1 MPLSEHLLEILQRL
15 PALVSAHLS
24 LSVAA
29 ILAGTAISV
38 PLGIACARRAALR
51 GPLLATAGMVQAIP
65 GIALLALM
73 VPVLA
78 AIDTVS
84 RPWLGIEVPPLG
96 FWPALVALWL
106 YSMLPILRN
115 TVVGLR
121 SLDPSVLEA
130 ATAMGMTPRQRL
142 RIVELPLAM
151 PVLVSGLRTATVW
164 TVGTATLATP
174 VGGRSLGAF
183 VFGGLQTRNW
193 AMVVVGC
200 VACAALAIGL
210 DLLIGTV
217 ERAVAARRGRIAAI
231 ALLVATIAAGIA
243 WPALDG
249 GRRGAIA
256 NEARGSL
263 ASTLDRPVRIGAKTF
278 TEQFVLARVVAA
290 ELGEAGFES
299 EIVEGLGS
307 TVLFDALAS
316 GEIDVC
322 VDYSGTLWTNV
333 LGRAAGPGAAEVRA
347 EVAYRLALDEGIRV
361 LGPLGFENAYALA
374 LRREIVE
381 ALGISSI
388 GDLAAHAA
396 GWRIGG
402 DYEFFARPEWRSIRE
417 TYGLDPL
424 EEVGLDSTFMYGA
437 CERGDV
443 EAIAVFSSDGR
454 IAAFD
459 LATLADPLG
468 AIPPYEAL
476 LLLGREAA
484 DDPALV
490 EALRNMVGAIDVES
504 MREANLLV
512 DRAEDPVS
520 PSRASAWLVARYRAR
535 RSASSSET
543 DAPLE

>member
-1 MPLSEHLLEILQRL
+1 MPLSEHLSEIFDRL

-29 ILAGTAISV
+29 IVAGAAVSV
-38 PLGIACARRAALR
+38 PLGIACAHRASLR
-51 GPLLATAGMVQAIP
+51 GPVLATAGMVQAVP

-73 VPVLA
+73 VPLLA
-78 AIDTVS
+78 AIDAVTG
-84 RPWLGIEVPPLG
+84 PWLGIEVPPLG

-106 YSMLPILRN
+106 YSMLPMLRN

-121 SLDPSVLEA
+121 SLDPVVLEA

-151 PVLVSGLRTATVW
+151 PMLVSGLRTATVW

-174 VGGRSLGAF
+174 VGGTSLGAL

-193 AMVVVGC
+193 TMVVVGC
-200 VACAALAIGL
+200 IACAGLAIGL
-210 DLLIGTV
+210 DLLIGEV
-217 ERAVAARRGRIAAI
+217 ERAAAARRRRLAASS
-231 ALLVATIAAGIA
+231 LLVAAIAAGIA
-243 WPALDG
+243 WPALVDG
-249 GRRGAIA
+249 HRTAIVNA
-256 NEARGSL
+256 TQDPRAW
-263 ASTLDRPVRIGAKTF
+263 TLDRPVRIGAKTF

-290 ELGEAGFES
+290 ELGEAGFET

-333 LGRAAGPGAAEVRA
+333 LGRAAGPGAAEVRE
-347 EVAYRLALDEGIRV
+347 EVAYRLALDQGIRV
-361 LGPLGFENAYALA
+361 LGPLGFENAYAVA
-374 LRREIVE
+374 LRRET
-381 ALGISSI
+381 ADTLGISSI

-396 GWRIGG
+396 DWRFGG

-417 TYGLDPL
+417 TYRLDPL
-424 EEVGLDSTFMYGA
+424 EQVGLDATFMYGA

-490 EALRNMVGAIDVES
+490 EALRDLVGAIDVES

-512 DRAEDPVS
+512 DREEDPVS
-520 PSRASAWLVARYRAR
+520 PSRAAAWLFERYRAR
-535 RSASSSET
+535 DSASSSST
-543 DAPLE
+543 AAPLE